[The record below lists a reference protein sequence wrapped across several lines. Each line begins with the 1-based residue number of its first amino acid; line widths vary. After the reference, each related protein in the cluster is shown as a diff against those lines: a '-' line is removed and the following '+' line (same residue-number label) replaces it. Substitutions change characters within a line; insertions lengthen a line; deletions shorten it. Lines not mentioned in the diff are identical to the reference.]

1 MVGWKRGWGRPEDGT
16 LTSFFLKEE
25 RTAYSWKQED
35 QVEGGVGD
43 KDPGTGTPIATP
55 TNSNPSSKPCLPLG
69 TFLAP
74 SFSAFFLASSKSSFW
89 PMLA

>member
-1 MVGWKRGWGRPEDGT
+1 MARWKSVWGGRKMMASTRLKAEGT
-16 LTSFFLKEE
+16 DLI
-25 RTAYSWKQED
+25 SWKQED
-35 QVEGGVGD
+35 EQDGTHGTRNA
-43 KDPGTGTPIATP
+43 GTGTPPCPPPQNP
-55 TNSNPSSKPCLPLG
+55 TSSPKSCILLR